1 MVDFDK
7 PRCVRIISDTID
19 AIDATLEEHT
29 DVIDYDTVEGM
40 LEGDAELRL
49 DRKAM
54 IGLKEHLEQDC
65 E

>member
-1 MVDFDK
+1 MADFDK

-29 DVIDYDTVEGM
+29 DVISYDTVEGM
-40 LEGDAELRL
+40 LEGDAELRQ
-49 DRKAM
+49 DREAM
-54 IGLKEHLEQDC
+54 TGLKEYLERDC